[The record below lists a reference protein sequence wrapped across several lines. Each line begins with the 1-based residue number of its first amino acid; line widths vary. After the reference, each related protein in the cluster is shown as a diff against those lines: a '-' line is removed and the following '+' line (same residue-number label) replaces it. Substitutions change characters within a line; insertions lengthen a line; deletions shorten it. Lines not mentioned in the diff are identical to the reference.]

1 MLISGSLPG
10 GALAMSVELDVH
22 GLTWAEALAAFK
34 ETYGSILAQPAGA
47 GRAVDVIHGYG
58 STTEGRSVIKQ
69 RLHGYLARQ
78 GARLEYAPGE
88 NLDGNP
94 GHTRVTAV
102 RPLPDDAEELEER
115 ILDYCQQP
123 RPLQSIAGEFRRYG
137 APKVQQAVKALQA
150 QPPLLRKFTKGKR
163 DVYQTV

>member
-1 MLISGSLPG
+1 M
-10 GALAMSVELDVH
+10 AVELDVH
-22 GLTWAEALAAFK
+22 GLTWVEALAAFK
-34 ETYGSILAQPAGA
+34 EAYASVLQQPAGA
-47 GRAVDVIHGYG
+47 GRAVAVIHGYG

-69 RLHGYLARQ
+69 RLRGYLARQ
-78 GARLEYAPGE
+78 GARLEYTPGE
-88 NLDGNP
+88 DLDGNP
-94 GHTRVTAV
+94 GHTLVTAV

-150 QPPLLRKFTKGKR
+150 QPPLLRKFSKGR
-163 DVYQTV
+163 HDHYETV